1 MADETKRIKDLA
13 VTTSPSDSDVLPVDN
28 DTNGTRGISFLDLA
42 NRVFNR
48 LGFVSIGGGSSV
60 FSGQMSASDFV
71 AGQNKLSEKA
81 DKVQIDTIQ
90 SQINN
95 VISSVSTDSELT
107 DIRVKAD
114 GTTALSAGAAV
125 REQVLALKTRV
136 DGCGITA
143 TDDGN
148 GTVTLSFI
156 NN

>member
-1 MADETKRIKDLA
+1 
-13 VTTSPSDSDVLPVDN
+13 
-28 DTNGTRGISFLDLA
+28 
-42 NRVFNR
+42 
-48 LGFVSIGGGSSV
+48 
-60 FSGQMSASDFV
+60 MSASDFV